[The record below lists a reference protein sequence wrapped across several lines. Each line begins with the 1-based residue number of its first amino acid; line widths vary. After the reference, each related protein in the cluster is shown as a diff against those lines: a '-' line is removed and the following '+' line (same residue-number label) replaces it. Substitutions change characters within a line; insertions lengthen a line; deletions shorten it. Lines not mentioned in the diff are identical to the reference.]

1 MDAGTISWI
10 AVYATWIA
18 AYASV
23 LIALFILI
31 RQRKRLAE
39 RMREAHSELI
49 AEMREA
55 NGQLIAEMREANGQ
69 LIAEMREANG
79 ELSGANSGVEGRD
92 TPPFEP
98 RL

>member
-1 MDAGTISWI
+1 MDAGTITWI
-10 AVYATWIA
+10 AVYAMWIA

-49 AEMREA
+49 AGIREA

-69 LIAEMREANG
+69 
-79 ELSGANSGVEGRD
+79 LSGANSGVEGRD

>member
-1 MDAGTISWI
+1 MDAGTI
-10 AVYATWIA
+10 TWTA

-55 NGQLIAEMREANGQ
+55 NGQL
-69 LIAEMREANG
+69 
-79 ELSGANSGVEGRD
+79 SGANSGVEGRD
-92 TPPFEP
+92 TPLFEP